1 MRKTNNFPSLKK
13 GENSLKYWYKTRN
26 PVRIIINYA
35 VLEIARFCPS
45 LFLKNYL
52 YRLLGMKIGKNA
64 CIALKAMF
72 GIFYPERIT
81 IGNNTILGYDSLILE
96 HEFLQNEYRFG
107 DVIIGNN
114 VLIGARSL
122 ILPGVTI
129 GDNVIVAAGSVVT
142 KDIPSDTMVGGVPAT
157 VLKKKIKL

>member
-1 MRKTNNFPSLKK
+1 MRQTDHFPSLKK
-13 GENSLKYWYKTRN
+13 GENSLKYWHKTRN
-26 PVRIIINYA
+26 PLRIIINYSI
-35 VLEIARFCPS
+35 LECARFCPS

-52 YRLLGMKIGKNA
+52 YRLLGVKIGKNT

-72 GIFYPERIT
+72 GIFYPERIS
-81 IGNNTILGYDSLILE
+81 IGKNTILGYDCLILE
-96 HEFLQNEYRFG
+96 HEFVQHEYRFG
-107 DVIIGNN
+107 DVKIGNN

-142 KDIPSDTMVGGVPAT
+142 KDIAVNTIVSGVPAT
-157 VLKKKIKL
+157 VRKKKIKL

>member
-1 MRKTNNFPSLKK
+1 MRHLNRFPNLKK
-13 GENSLKYWYKTRN
+13 GENSLKYWWKTRS
-26 PVRIIINYA
+26 PLRIIVNYF
-35 VLEIARFCPS
+35 VLECARFCPS

-52 YRLLGMKIGKNA
+52 YRLLGMRIGKNTR
-64 CIALKAMF
+64 IALKAMF

-96 HEFLQNEYRFG
+96 HEFLQDEYCFG
-107 DVIIGNN
+107 DVKIGNN

-122 ILPGVTI
+122 ILSGITI
-129 GDNVIVAAGSVVT
+129 GDNVTVAAGSVVT
-142 KDIPSDTMVGGVPAT
+142 KDIPANTLVGGVPAM